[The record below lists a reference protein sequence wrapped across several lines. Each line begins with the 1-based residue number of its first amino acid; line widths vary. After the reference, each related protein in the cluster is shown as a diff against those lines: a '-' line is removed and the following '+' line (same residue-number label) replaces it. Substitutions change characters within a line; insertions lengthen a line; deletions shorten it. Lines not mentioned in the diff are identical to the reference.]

1 MTTLV
6 DQVLDEVQGAWRF
19 RWLALAVAF
28 IVAIAGWV
36 VVFALPDLYEA
47 DAKVFVDTGTALK
60 PVLEGLSLDQ
70 DVNAQLN
77 YVRQSLL
84 AGPELEKIA
93 QESGVM
99 PPSVTDPRQQE
110 ALLDLFSKR
119 IDINVSSAAGDEDRN
134 TGGTVYD
141 IVYRDGNRTRG
152 LKVVATLLDTLVNET
167 LGGKRAGSEH
177 AQAFLESQIQDY
189 AKRLSAAED
198 RLAAFKKQNLG
209 LLPTEQGGYFTQL
222 QQEQQAVSDD
232 QTKLE
237 KAKSRRAVLEGQL
250 HGNLAVAATGGQG
263 VALGAGGLTSGG
275 DINVL
280 IAQAQAKLDEL
291 RLRFTDK
298 HPDVIAAKEELEE
311 LKARRAQELENLKH
325 GDAAAAAVTGASTNP
340 VYEAIEQELSQTD
353 LTMADLNIDLAQHR
367 DKTEQLR
374 KLLDSAPQVEAQ
386 YAQLTRDYDVNTK
399 EYNALL
405 QNYEKARLGER
416 ADNAGSVRFEI
427 VQPPAADFAPVW
439 PRRTMLLAGILV
451 AALAAGAG
459 LAYGLHQLHPVVVSA
474 NGLAQ
479 LTGSKV
485 LGVVSTAFPERT
497 RLAFRRDVVRVAIA
511 AASLVLAFAVMVLLS
526 HAGFR
531 LTGSA
536 LKHLVN
542 T

>member
-19 RWLALAVAF
+19 RWLAIAVAV
-28 IVAIAGWV
+28 IVAVVGWIV
-36 VVFALPDLYEA
+36 IFTLPDLYEA

-60 PVLEGLSLDQ
+60 PVLQGLSLEQ

-84 AGPELEKIA
+84 AGPEVEKIA
-93 QESGVM
+93 KESGFL
-99 PPSVTDPRQQE
+99 PATVTDPRQQE
-110 ALLDLFSKR
+110 ALLDQFSKR
-119 IDINVSSAAGDEDRN
+119 IDINVTNAAGDEDRN

-141 IVYRDGNRTRG
+141 IVYRDGNRARS
-152 LKVVATLLDTLVNET
+152 LNVVATLLDTLVNET
-167 LGGKRAGSEH
+167 LGGKRAGSEN
-177 AQAFLESQIQDY
+177 AQKFLEAQIQDY
-189 AKRLSAAED
+189 AKRLSTAED

-209 LLPTEQGGYFTQL
+209 LLPTEEGGYFAQL
-222 QQEQQAVSDD
+222 QQDQQAISDD

-237 KAKSRRAVLEGQL
+237 KAKTRRAVLEGQL
-250 HGNLAVAATGGQG
+250 HGNMAVAATGGQG
-263 VALGAGGLTSGG
+263 VAFGATGVAASG

-298 HPDVIAAKEELEE
+298 HPDVIAAKEELQE
-311 LKARRAQELENLKH
+311 LKARRAQELESLKH
-325 GDAAAAAVTGASTNP
+325 GDAAAAAITGASSNP
-340 VYEAIEQELSQTD
+340 VYEGIEQELSQTD

-367 DKTEQLR
+367 AKAEALR
-374 KLLDSAPQVEAQ
+374 KLLDSAPQVEAE

-427 VQPPAADFAPVW
+427 VQPPVADFAPVW
-439 PRRTMLLAGILV
+439 PRRTVFLAAVLFAALV
-451 AALAAGAG
+451 AGGG
-459 LAYGLHQLHPVVVSA
+459 LAYGLHQLNPVVVSA

-497 RLAFRRDVVRVAIA
+497 RLAFRRDAVRFAMA
-511 AASLVLAFAVMVLLS
+511 AACLVLAFAVMVLLS
-526 HAGFR
+526 RAGFR

-536 LKHLVN
+536 LKHLVH